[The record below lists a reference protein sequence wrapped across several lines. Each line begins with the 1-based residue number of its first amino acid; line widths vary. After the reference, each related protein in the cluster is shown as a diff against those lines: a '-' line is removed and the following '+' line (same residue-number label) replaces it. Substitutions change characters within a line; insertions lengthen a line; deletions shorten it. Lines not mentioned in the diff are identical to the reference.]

1 MKRVH
6 AYCVGIGSIRETF
19 LILSPEVLSK
29 MVGASQK
36 YFCLVFLKTKMLFF
50 FFFPQNWSYYS
61 DATIQN
67 HFSGTFT
74 QIDVK
79 MKFISRLMC
88 FCFFLPRGNCL
99 HCVISHPLKLS
110 GKKYW
115 ITSFS
120 CLFFRQFIGS
130 EKRPLLYFCLLTSM
144 SVSMKITPP
153 ATCRIFAVTVVSF
166 HSANGGFH
174 AFKESLC
181 SLLGFL
187 LKTQTFQIYK
197 KLPSLPLICVSLP
210 MTRMGSQVRAV

>member
-1 MKRVH
+1 MFTVSGLVPLERRFWF
-6 AYCVGIGSIRETF
+6 S
-19 LILSPEVLSK
+19 LL
-29 MVGASQK
+29 K
-36 YFCLVFLKTKMLFF
+36 YFQRWLVRHRSIFVLFFWKLGCFF
-50 FFFPQNWSYYS
+50 FFFQNWCYYS

-88 FCFFLPRGNCL
+88 FLFFLPSGNCL

-110 GKKYW
+110 GNKYW

-130 EKRPLLYFCLLTSM
+130 EKLPLLYFCLLTSM

-174 AFKESLC
+174 AFRESLC

-197 KLPSLPLICVSLP
+197 KNSPPSLLSACLCRWRGWEAKSELV
-210 MTRMGSQVRAV
+210 

>member
-1 MKRVH
+1 MYIVSGLVPLERRFWF
-6 AYCVGIGSIRETF
+6 S
-19 LILSPEVLSK
+19 LL
-29 MVGASQK
+29 K
-36 YFCLVFLKTKMLFF
+36 YFQRWLVHHRSIFVLFF
-50 FFFPQNWSYYS
+50 WKLGCWSYYS

-67 HFSGTFT
+67 HFSGTLP

-88 FCFFLPRGNCL
+88 FFFLPSGNCL

-130 EKRPLLYFCLLTSM
+130 EKLPLLYFCLLTSM

-153 ATCRIFAVTVVSF
+153 ATCRIFAVMVVSF
-166 HSANGGFH
+166 HSANSGFH

-197 KLPSLPLICVSLP
+197 TLPSLLSACLCRWQGWEAKSELV
-210 MTRMGSQVRAV
+210 

>member
-1 MKRVH
+1 
-6 AYCVGIGSIRETF
+6 
-19 LILSPEVLSK
+19 
-29 MVGASQK
+29 
-36 YFCLVFLKTKMLFF
+36 
-50 FFFPQNWSYYS
+50 
-61 DATIQN
+61 
-67 HFSGTFT
+67 
-74 QIDVK
+74 

-88 FCFFLPRGNCL
+88 FCFFLPSGNCL

-130 EKRPLLYFCLLTSM
+130 EKLPLLYFCLLTSM

-174 AFKESLC
+174 AFRESLC

-197 KLPSLPLICVSLP
+197 KTPLPPSYLRVSADDEDGKPSPSWCKNSGLFLISHYLCELSRQLQFY
-210 MTRMGSQVRAV
+210 S